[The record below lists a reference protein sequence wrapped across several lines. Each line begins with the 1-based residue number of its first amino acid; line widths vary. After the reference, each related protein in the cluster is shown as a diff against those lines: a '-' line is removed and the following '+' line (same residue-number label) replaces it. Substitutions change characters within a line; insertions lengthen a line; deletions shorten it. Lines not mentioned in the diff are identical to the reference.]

1 MTARRALPKRYARAL
16 VQEITF
22 RPEHEDLFDL
32 AGADWARPRKL
43 KTRTTA
49 RGWTFEARF
58 TMPSGQ
64 VVAMRTRARQYAD
77 GKVFITERTMAFRF
91 AVPSRAA
98 SR

>member
-1 MTARRALPKRYARAL
+1 MTARRAPPKRYAKAL

-22 RPEHEDLFDL
+22 RPEHEELFDL

-49 RGWTFEARF
+49 RGWSFEARF
-58 TMPSGQ
+58 TMPNGQ
-64 VVAMRTRARQYAD
+64 VVALLTRARRYAD

-91 AVPSRAA
+91 SVPSKA
-98 SR
+98 SAR